1 MKNIIYYFLKYF
13 GFLIPNSVFC
23 NLIFIY
29 NCIRFKRPF
38 YWLDI
43 KNPKTFNEKINH
55 IKFYKKNHLGAVV
68 ADKIAVRKYVESL
81 IGRELL
87 IPNIGTYNKPS
98 QIRWGDLPEKF
109 VMKINNGSGANIICP
124 NIENINLKKEK
135 IRLSNLFKKD
145 YYLSSREWQYKEIKN
160 QIIIEQFLGDNLN
173 DYKVFCSSN
182 DGPFLIQV
190 DSNRFNGHRR
200 DFFDT
205 QWHSMDIR
213 YVYPKS
219 ETEIPRPKQLTKML
233 EYAKTLSQGLD
244 FARIDFFEVN
254 GQLYFG
260 EITLHPEGGFGPFDS
275 FKSDLTLGSYLPSS

>member
-13 GFLIPNSVFC
+13 GFIIPNSVFC

-43 KNPKTFNEKINH
+43 KNPRTFNEKINH
-55 IKFYKKNHLGAVV
+55 IKFYRKNLIGAVV
-68 ADKIAVRKYVESL
+68 ADKIAVRKYVKSL
-81 IGRELL
+81 IGDELL

-98 QIRWGDLPEKF
+98 EIQWGDLPEKF

-124 NIENINLKKEK
+124 NIENVNLKKEK
-135 IRLSNLFKKD
+135 IHLSNLFKKD

-173 DYKVFCSSN
+173 DYKVFCSSDN
-182 DGPFLIQV
+182 GPFLIQV
-190 DSNRFNGHRR
+190 DTNRFNGHRR

-233 EYAKTLSQGLD
+233 EYAKTLSQKLD

-254 GQLYFG
+254 GHLYFG

-275 FKSDLTLGSYLPSS
+275 FKSDLTLGSYLPSL